1 MPDTTAA
8 VIAAAREQLDA
19 HDSVFSPNSKRL
31 SALALA
37 ANIAPAALD
46 LLEAVGEPHE
56 YVPLNDPIQV
66 IGPCVTCADYERH
79 PVHSDAARALLRVLT
94 EAVGGADV

>member
-8 VIAAAREQLDA
+8 VIAAARERIQDRFGKE
-19 HDSVFSPNSKRL
+19 STNEKRKAMYPL
-31 SALALA
+31 VL
-37 ANIAPAALD
+37 PALD